1 MRQHKFDF
9 SFMAKIDELDDQTG
23 QYRGMIIKVL

>member
-9 SFMAKIDELDDQTG
+9 SFMARIDELDQAG